1 MTRSRSVPRHD
12 RFERK
17 NKKTDLERRK
27 MMEYRKMEKLG
38 ISTSLLGFGCMRF
51 PTNAD
56 GSIDEKEALAMID
69 TAYQSGVT
77 YFDTAYPYHGGTSEA
92 VTGKALAR
100 YPRDSYY
107 LATKLPIWDV
117 KSIADAERIFHE
129 QLERLQK
136 DYIDFY
142 LMHALNRAHWN
153 VIKELGILEYCEKL
167 RVAGKIKYLGF
178 SFHDGYEVFEEI
190 LTSYKWDFCQIQ
202 LNYMDKDTQ
211 ATLKGVALA
220 EKLGI
225 PMIIMEPV
233 KGGSLA
239 KLPHDG
245 IDELF
250 KKARPEASTSS
261 WALRYVGSF
270 DNVKVV
276 LSGMSTM
283 AQVEDNLKTFS
294 DFEPLS
300 EAEQRIIEQAAEAL
314 RKRVQN
320 GCTNCRYC
328 MPCPAG
334 VDIPR
339 CFAIWN
345 QYHIYENVNETKWNW
360 TQDIEA
366 AKKASNCVKCGKCEQ
381 ACPQHIA
388 IREDLAR
395 LQEELD
401 RL

>member
-1 MTRSRSVPRHD
+1 
-12 RFERK
+12 
-17 NKKTDLERRK
+17 
-27 MMEYRKMEKLG
+27 
-38 ISTSLLGFGCMRF
+38 
-51 PTNAD
+51 
-56 GSIDEKEALAMID
+56 MID

-77 YFDTAYPYHGGTSEA
+77 YFDTAYPYHGGTSEG

-107 LATKLPIWDV
+107 LATKLPVWDV

-142 LMHALNRAHWN
+142 LMHALNSAHWN
-153 VIKELGILEYCEKL
+153 VIKELGLLAYCEKL
-167 RVAGKIKYLGF
+167 RAAGKIKYLGF

-190 LTSYKWDFCQIQ
+190 LNSYKWDFCQIQ

-261 WALRYVGSF
+261 WALRYAGSF

>member
-1 MTRSRSVPRHD
+1 
-12 RFERK
+12 
-17 NKKTDLERRK
+17 
-27 MMEYRKMEKLG
+27 MEYRKMENLG

-56 GSIDEKEALAMID
+56 GSINEEEALAMID
-69 TAYQSGVT
+69 RAYQAGVT
-77 YFDTAYPYHGGTSEA
+77 YFDTAYPYHGGMSEV

-107 LATKLPIWDV
+107 LATKLPLWSVKTLEDV
-117 KSIADAERIFHE
+117 ERIFSE

-136 DYIDFY
+136 DHVDFY
-142 LMHALNRAHWN
+142 LMHALGKDRWQFA
-153 VIKELGILEYCEKL
+153 KELDVLGHCEKL
-167 RVAGKIKYLGF
+167 RAEGKIRYLGF
-178 SFHDGYEVFEEI
+178 SFHDNYEAFEEI
-190 LTSYKWDFCQIQ
+190 ITSYKWDFCQIQ

-211 ATLKGVALA
+211 ATLKGVELA

-225 PMIIMEPV
+225 PIVVMEPV

-239 KLPHDG
+239 NLPSEG
-245 IDELF
+245 INELF
-250 KKARPEASTSS
+250 QKVRPGATASS
-261 WALRYVGSF
+261 WALRYAGSF

-283 AQVEDNLKTFS
+283 EQVEDNLSTFAG
-294 DFEPLS
+294 FEPLS
-300 EAEQRIIEQAAEAL
+300 DEEQAVIEKVSDAL
-314 RKRVQN
+314 RSRVQN
-320 GCTNCRYC
+320 GCTGCRYC

-339 CFAIWN
+339 CFGIWN
-345 QYHIYENVNETKWNW
+345 QYHIYENVNEARWNW
-360 TQDIEA
+360 KNGINEA
-366 AKKASNCVKCGKCEQ
+366 NKASNCVKCGKCEQ

-395 LQEELD
+395 LQAELD
-401 RL
+401 GITG

>member
-1 MTRSRSVPRHD
+1 
-12 RFERK
+12 
-17 NKKTDLERRK
+17 
-27 MMEYRKMEKLG
+27 MEYRKMEKLG

-77 YFDTAYPYHGGTSEA
+77 YFDTAYPYHGGTSEG

-142 LMHALNRAHWN
+142 LMHALNSAHWN
-153 VIKELGILEYCEKL
+153 VIKELGLLAYCEKL
-167 RVAGKIKYLGF
+167 RAAGKIKYLGF

-261 WALRYVGSF
+261 WALRYAGSF

-300 EAEQRIIEQAAEAL
+300 EAEQRIIEQVAEAL

-334 VDIPR
+334 VDIPL

-360 TQDIEA
+360 TQGIEA